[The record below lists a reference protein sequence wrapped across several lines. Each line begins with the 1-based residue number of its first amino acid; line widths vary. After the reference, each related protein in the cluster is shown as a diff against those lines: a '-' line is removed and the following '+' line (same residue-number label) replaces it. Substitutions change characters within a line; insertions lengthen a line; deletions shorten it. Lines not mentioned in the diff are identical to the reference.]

1 MNQTA
6 GLGNN
11 MLWSTKSNMM
21 NMTQPSFSG
30 HMLGADHGIAGVG
43 IAHHT
48 TSTAKKLGGAGGSI
62 PNS

>member
-1 MNQTA
+1 
-6 GLGNN
+6 
-11 MLWSTKSNMM
+11 MM

-48 TSTAKKLGGAGGSI
+48 TSTAIKLGGAGGSI